1 MKDFF
6 ITVYRN
12 IKLMFKSVSKELIR
26 NSKSISIIIL
36 IMNPLITLMLYNTNT
51 KFALSIMVVMYVVS
65 YTFYILFNQFRTA
78 DNLPKPNKKYVSING
93 NEASIKK
100 EELYELIAYLYE
112 LELYFDSHG
121 VYDEKKKWYFFDKL
135 YDCGF
140 GKGNLDLYVY
150 W

>member
-12 IKLMFKSVSKELIR
+12 IKLTLKSVSKELIR
-26 NSKSISIIIL
+26 NSKSISIITL

-51 KFALSIMVVMYVVS
+51 KLALSMMVVMYVVS
-65 YTFYILFNQFRTA
+65 YTFYILFNQFRTT

-112 LELYFDSHG
+112 LELYFDSQG
-121 VYDEKKKWYFFDKL
+121 VYDEKKK
-135 YDCGF
+135 
-140 GKGNLDLYVY
+140 
-150 W
+150 

>member
-12 IKLMFKSVSKELIR
+12 IKLTLKSVSKELIR
-26 NSKSISIIIL
+26 NSRSISIIIL

-51 KFALSIMVVMYVVS
+51 KIALSMMVVMYVVS
-65 YTFYILFNQFRTA
+65 YTFYILFNQFRTI

-112 LELYFDSHG
+112 LELYFDSQG
-121 VYDEKKKWYFFDKL
+121 VYDEKKKWYF
-135 YDCGF
+135 
-140 GKGNLDLYVY
+140 